1 MTMFKDLDDKVRTA
15 ATAALDEYRVTQK
28 AQEEELVRRTIAFIC
43 AREQEYS
50 DMIVQY
56 FTEHPEL
63 KRVNVLLACFSN
75 AELPKDRVRFCDK
88 FRNDGFLDAL
98 LSSSRIF
105 ILPRRTVEY
114 ELSKN
119 QLDSPFP
126 LLLSSLPSVGDWNLI
141 LGYRI
146 SSGSGA

>member
-1 MTMFKDLDDKVRTA
+1 MTMFKDLDDKVCTA
-15 ATAALDEYRVTQK
+15 ASAVLEEYRATQE
-28 AQEEELVRRTIAFIC
+28 AQEEELVRRTIAFIR

-56 FTEHPEL
+56 FTEHPDS
-63 KRVNVLLACFSN
+63 KRVDVLLACFSN

-88 FRNDGFLDAL
+88 FRNDGFLDAI

-105 ILPRRTVEY
+105 VMPRRSVEY

-119 QLDSPFP
+119 QIDSPFP
-126 LLLSSLPSVGDWNLI
+126 PLLSSLPSVGDWNLI
-141 LGYRI
+141 LDYRVG
-146 SSGSGA
+146 SGSGA

>member
-15 ATAALDEYRVTQK
+15 ATAALDEYRATQK

-56 FTEHPEL
+56 FTDHPES
-63 KRVNVLLACFSN
+63 KRVDVLLACFSN

-114 ELSKN
+114 ELSKD

-126 LLLSSLPSVGDWNLI
+126 PLLSSLPSVGDWNLI
-141 LGYRI
+141 LDYRI
-146 SSGSGA
+146 SSGSDA